1 MLNVKDHAIRHRL
14 GIQASAPAVLA
25 RLTTLDGLAS
35 WWTRDVE
42 GDPTEGG
49 EVQFWFGRE
58 RGRFVTFDVAE
69 VTDRRVGWRCVAGPE
84 EWVGQQFTFDLE
96 PSGSETVLRFTQ
108 TWREPVDFMGH
119 CSTKWG
125 YFLLGL
131 KASLEGGEGTPYP
144 GELQIS
150 SWG

>member
-1 MLNVKDHAIRHRL
+1 VIDMEAIRHRL
-14 GIQASAPAVLA
+14 GIEAPRAEVVD
-25 RLTTLDGLAS
+25 RLSTIDGLAT

-42 GDPTEGG
+42 GDPSVGG
-49 EVQFWFGRE
+49 T
-58 RGRFVTFDVAE
+58 VTFRFGGPDRSVSMIVVE
-69 VTDRRVGWRCVAGPE
+69 STDDRVVWECSAGPD
-84 EWVGQQFTFDLE
+84 EWVGSPFAFDLE
-96 PSGSETVLRFTQ
+96 QTGDETVLRFTQ
-108 TWREPVDFMGH
+108 SWREPVDFMGH

-131 KASLEGGEGTPYP
+131 KASLEGGKGTPFP